1 MMFGGIYDGRRVLV
15 TGHSGFKGSWLSAWL
30 LRLGARVCGIAL
42 RPGYEPNLYSLLNLD
57 LESEWSNVRESEE
70 VRSIFAY
77 FQPEIVF
84 HLAAQALVLPSYEDP
99 ALTFATNV
107 MGTVNVLEACRATP
121 SVRAVVI
128 VTSDKCYENRE
139 QLRGYREEDPMGGF
153 DPYSASKGC
162 AELVTA
168 SYRRS
173 FFPAEKFGSAHRTLV
188 ASARAGNVI
197 GGGDWAAD
205 RLVPDLMRSAA
216 ARREEPL
223 RNPDAV
229 RPWQHV
235 LEPLSGYLE
244 LGRKLYEGHTE
255 FADAWNFGPAP
266 GAAVS
271 VKEAAAALQRCWPEA
286 RFRAAGNPKAP
297 HEAKLLQ
304 LDCTKAQQLL
314 KWHGVW
320 EPETAFRRTAEW
332 YRDFYC
338 QKQINT
344 DADFEAYFESAAAA
358 EMEWMK

>member
-1 MMFGGIYDGRRVLV
+1 MFGGIYEGRRVLV

-121 SVRAVVI
+121 AVRAVVI

-173 FFPAEKFGSAHRTLV
+173 FFPVEKFGSAHRTLV

-271 VKEAAAALQRCWPEA
+271 VKEAAAALQRCWPA
-286 RFRAAGNPKAP
+286 VRFRAAGNPEAP

-304 LDCTKAQQLL
+304 LDCTKARQLL

-344 DADFEAYFESAAAA
+344 DADFDAYFESAAAA

>member
-1 MMFGGIYDGRRVLV
+1 MFRGIYEGRRVLV
-15 TGHSGFKGSWLSAWL
+15 TGHSGFKGSWLAAWL
-30 LRLGARVCGIAL
+30 LRLGARVCGISL
-42 RPGYEPNLYSLLNLD
+42 RPVYEPNHYSLLDLD
-57 LESEWSNVRESEE
+57 LESEWSNVRESGE
-70 VRSIFAY
+70 VRSIFAD
-77 FQPEIVF
+77 FRPEIVF
-84 HLAAQALVLPSYEDP
+84 HLAAQALVRPSYEEP

-107 MGTVNVLEACRATP
+107 MGTVNVLEACRETS

-139 QLRGYREEDPMGGF
+139 WVWGYRENDAMGGF

-168 SYRRS
+168 AYRRS
-173 FFPAEKFGSAHRTLV
+173 FFAPETFGKKHSTLV

-216 ARREEPL
+216 AHREEAL

-235 LEPLSGYLE
+235 LEPLSGYLQ
-244 LGRKLYEGHTE
+244 LAGKLYEGKTE

-266 GAAVS
+266 TAAGT
-271 VKEAAAALQRCWPEA
+271 VKEAAAALQRSWPEV
-286 RFRAAGNPKAP
+286 RFRAAGDPDAP
-297 HEAKLLQ
+297 HEARLLR
-304 LDCTKAQQLL
+304 LDCSKAQSLL
-314 KWHGVW
+314 HWHGVW

-332 YRDFYC
+332 YRDFYLEH
-338 QKQINT
+338 KINT
-344 DADFEAYFESAAAA
+344 DADFDAYFDSAAAA
-358 EMEWMK
+358 DMEWMN